1 MRPDRDDALTWEARW
16 SRPAGIAAL
25 AAIACLVAAIV
36 VATQSVGTGDGD
48 SEVLR
53 NVDAHR
59 AAQLLS
65 SILQAIGVGLIAF
78 PLYFLYRA
86 ARARS
91 ANMRGELVGLA
102 IAGPLFLAVVAIL
115 TGLTT
120 LGAASDFVGDEV
132 PRLMAN
138 GVELSGDR
146 ADEVAEDTLSDQSLR
161 GVVAGFGIAGQ
172 LAFLVGMFYAALH
185 AMRTGLL
192 TRFWGSLGLALAA
205 VSVFFFQFTLLWFI
219 YLGLLLAGLLPG
231 PKPPAWETGEAMPW
245 PTPGEQAA
253 GGMDGEDDQRGV
265 DDPESLPE
273 TGEPSGAP
281 GAESGERRKRK
292 QRD

>member
-1 MRPDRDDALTWEARW
+1 MRPDRNEVLAWEARW
-16 SRPAGIAAL
+16 SRPAGVAAL
-25 AAIACLVAAIV
+25 VAIACVVAAIV
-36 VATQSVGTGDGD
+36 VATQGVGTGDGD

-59 AAQLLS
+59 TAQLLS
-65 SILQAIGVGLIAF
+65 SILQAIGVGLLAF

-91 ANMRGELVGLA
+91 ETMRGELIGLA
-102 IAGPLFLAVVAIL
+102 IAGPLFLGVVAIL
-115 TGLTT
+115 TGVTT
-120 LGAASDFVGDEV
+120 LSAATEFVRDEV

-138 GVELSGDR
+138 GVDLGSDR
-146 ADEVAEDTLSDQSLR
+146 ANEVAEDTIKDQPLR
-161 GVVAGFGIAGQ
+161 GVAAGFGIAGQ
-172 LAFLVGMFYAALH
+172 LGFLVGMFYTALH

-205 VSVFFFQFTLLWFI
+205 VSIFFFQFTLLWYV

-245 PTPGEQAA
+245 PTPGEKAA
-253 GGMDGEDDQRGV
+253 GADEDDRE
-265 DDPESLPE
+265 D
-273 TGEPSGAP
+273 EPG
-281 GAESGERRKRK
+281 R
-292 QRD
+292 

>member
-1 MRPDRDDALTWEARW
+1 MRPDRDDALAWEARW

-25 AAIACLVAAIV
+25 AGIACFVVAIV
-36 VATQSVGTGDGD
+36 VATQAVGTGTGD
-48 SEVLR
+48 SEILR

-59 AAQLLS
+59 GAQLAS
-65 SILQAIGVGLIAF
+65 SILQAIGVGLLAL

-91 ANMRGELVGLA
+91 ANMRGELIGLA
-102 IAGPLFLAVVAIL
+102 IAGPIFIGISFLI
-115 TGLTT
+115 TGLVT
-120 LGAASDFVGDEV
+120 LSAASAFVSEEV
-132 PRLMAN
+132 PRLMAK
-138 GVELSGDR
+138 GIELSSDR
-146 ADEVAEDTLSDQSLR
+146 ADEIAEDAVTDTGARAYAR
-161 GVVAGFGIAGQ
+161 GVGIAGQ
-172 LAFLVGMFYAALH
+172 FALLVGMFYAALH

-205 VSVFFFQFTLLWFI
+205 ISIFAFQFTLLWFI
-219 YLGLLLAGLLPG
+219 YLGLLLAGWLPG

-245 PTPGEQAA
+245 PTPGEKAA
-253 GGMDGEDDQRGV
+253 GDMDGEDDQRGV
-265 DDPESLPE
+265 DAPESLPE